1 MRNEED
7 ETDLEGTIREAVE
20 ADQAETERRGRVSL
34 WHTPQ
39 KKTSNH
45 REWQPAQQLAVSME
59 FAKSLREQG
68 IADIQAIKVNPDLNE
83 LPDCLA
89 VLDGKPIGIE
99 ATELIASNEAHNKWC
114 RDSFEHAVTALI
126 VKKSDTASNPKRVE
140 TLSLLDQLFLVVF
153 TDETYLSPETI
164 ADYLRN
170 IRVTKPPGIDRAFVL
185 GPYEPFSNA
194 AIRGR
199 ELEPHDD
206 KARFTAVE
214 VRWCDPG
221 SL

>member
-1 MRNEED
+1 MANEEHAAHVRTAIQ
-7 ETDLEGTIREAVE
+7 ELVE
-20 ADQAETERRGRVSL
+20 ADRAEAKRRGRSSH

-99 ATELIASNEAHNKWC
+99 VTELIASDEPHKEWC

-126 VKKSDTASNPKRVE
+126 VKKSDTASSPKRVE
-140 TLSLLDQLFLVVF
+140 TLSSLDQLFLVVF
-153 TDETYLSPETI
+153 TDETYLPPETI

-199 ELEPHDD
+199 KLEPHDD